1 MGYAASVTLP
11 PPTRAEDPSWAST
24 LRALGEPRRALPI
37 ASASAALVGTEWFAT
52 HSAVATASLAAF
64 LVAFVLTVPAA
75 SRWARAGGLDPVHV
89 TLYGLLCALLVGVT
103 TLVLPA
109 SLHFESYVAHPPAA
123 IAIFGLASIAGWVLG
138 RDIDLAAGLSDAL
151 EHSALLTR
159 ETEDAR
165 LLALRQHLDP
175 HFLFN
180 TLQAIAEWC
189 REDPAVAEQALLEL
203 SRMLRT
209 LFEGIRVPFWPLS
222 RELDVLLALQR
233 LYALRDDERYALVAE
248 LMALGA
254 AHETSEP
261 ASDPTGEGARTVS
274 ALPVPPLVLLPLF
287 ENALTHGGAG
297 APLRLSVTAADG
309 TLRVRLWNAGAFA
322 GMRAGGTGIETV
334 ERRLALAYGSRASL
348 QVMPEAWE
356 GVAGTATVV
365 TLPLAK
371 TTPRVAQ
378 GATA

>member
-1 MGYAASVTLP
+1 M
-11 PPTRAEDPSWAST
+11 
-24 LRALGEPRRALPI
+24 
-37 ASASAALVGTEWFAT
+37 
-52 HSAVATASLAAF
+52 
-64 LVAFVLTVPAA
+64 
-75 SRWARAGGLDPVHV
+75 

-297 APLRLSVTAADG
+297 APSASASRRLTARCACGCG
-309 TLRVRLWNAGAFA
+309 TPALSRACA
-322 GMRAGGTGIETV
+322 RAG
-334 ERRLALAYGSRASL
+334 RASR
-348 QVMPEAWE
+348 PWSAASRSRT
-356 GVAGTATVV
+356 GRA
-365 TLPLAK
+365 
-371 TTPRVAQ
+371 RHCR
-378 GATA
+378 